1 MEDCNYCL
9 VDEKVRERQIGSM
22 RERERGGEGDGF
34 RRLGLCERSGEG
46 EKIIKNCKRMIFY

>member
-1 MEDCNYCL
+1 
-9 VDEKVRERQIGSM
+9 M

-46 EKIIKNCKRMIFY
+46 EKIIKICKRMIFY